1 MCRRIVGWDLAFSLG
16 AGHALTHLH
25 RKKLNFHRSQ
35 LPDAGLEFYQ
45 YLKVAFGTLPWSLC
59 SFFLKFLCA
68 YLFIFGRVGSLLPCR
83 LFSSCGERG
92 LL

>member
-1 MCRRIVGWDLAFSLG
+1 MSSRRIVGRDLAFGLG

-59 SFFLKFLCA
+59 SFFFFFL
-68 YLFIFGRVGSLLPCR
+68 
-83 LFSSCGERG
+83 
-92 LL
+92 